1 MQIQSIYCHSNDVLE
16 KGRTS
21 CFKLKKRKKTTLK
34 FKMSSW
40 LFSADELG
48 DQSMNCF
55 SPTVFQH
62 GQLLKTVCL
71 WWGFYLGK
79 EHRHDTR
86 VTAPLFA
93 RMKVSVG
100 GELHYQ
106 RVNEALDRNLRAFQ
120 FTLSEIVLSMP
131 LLNETGC
138 CESETAAEGA
148 Q

>member
-1 MQIQSIYCHSNDVLE
+1 M
-16 KGRTS
+16 
-21 CFKLKKRKKTTLK
+21 
-34 FKMSSW
+34 
-40 LFSADELG
+40 
-48 DQSMNCF
+48 
-55 SPTVFQH
+55 
-62 GQLLKTVCL
+62 
-71 WWGFYLGK
+71 GK

-86 VTAPLFA
+86 VTAPLIA

-131 LLNETGC
+131 LSNETGC